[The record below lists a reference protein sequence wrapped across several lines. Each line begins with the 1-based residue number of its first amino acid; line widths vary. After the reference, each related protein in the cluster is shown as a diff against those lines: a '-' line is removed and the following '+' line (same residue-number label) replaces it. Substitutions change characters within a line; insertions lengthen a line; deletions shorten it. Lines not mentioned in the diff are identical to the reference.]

1 MGWLGA
7 CAARRYPLPMG
18 GRMTAVADN
27 AANGAEAIPAFRRWA
42 ILFCVTLA
50 TTQYAMA
57 ILVVSVLLPQMQ
69 GSLSATQD
77 EIAWVMIFNILATA
91 VITPMTGW
99 LEGRFGRRSVMLI
112 SMAGFS
118 LSTVAC
124 GMATNLPLLVLF
136 RIAQG
141 TFGAPLIPLGQAIV
155 LDTFPKRQHGLA
167 TGVFGMAVVVGPVIG
182 PMLGGALAEQY
193 GWPWAFYM
201 FVPFGIVALIG
212 MALFLTDKGARQR
225 TGLDWTGFLTLSV
238 AVIGLQLL
246 LSRGQRQDWFESP
259 EIIIEAVLALVAL
272 HLFVVHSLTAQR
284 PFLDPRLLLD
294 RNFVLGLIIVGIYGM
309 LNFTPM
315 VLLPPM
321 LQGILGY
328 PDSIIGLLLG
338 LRGAGAIAGFFIA
351 IFVSRLDPRF
361 GMSVGYLIQVVSGLY
376 MASFDVNTT
385 IYDVGVN
392 SVLQGMAVGIIWVPL
407 TVATFATLDPR
418 YLAEGSAIYHLLRNL
433 GSSIFISL
441 SVTLVI
447 ISTATNYAGMTELIS
462 DYNKALALPWLLG
475 AWSAESAQGL
485 AALSGE
491 IGRQAAMIGY
501 INAFKAYAFA
511 SLAVLP
517 LILLVRVPKP

>member
-1 MGWLGA
+1 MST
-7 CAARRYPLPMG
+7 AAQDIPQDDE
-18 GRMTAVADN
+18 AV
-27 AANGAEAIPAFRRWA
+27 PAFRRWA

-69 GSLSATQD
+69 GALSATQD

-91 VITPMTGW
+91 VLTPMTGW
-99 LEGRFGRRSVMLI
+99 LEGRFGRRRVMLV

-118 LSTVAC
+118 LATVAC
-124 GMATNLPLLVLF
+124 GMSNNLPLLVLF

-141 TFGAPLIPLGQAIV
+141 AFGAPLIPLGQAIV

-182 PMLGGALAEQY
+182 PMLGGSLAELY
-193 GWPWAFYM
+193 GWPAAFYM
-201 FVPFGIVALIG
+201 FIPFGIIALIG
-212 MALFLTDKGARQR
+212 MFLFLTDSQGQRQR
-225 TGLDWTGFLTLSV
+225 AGLDWTGFLTLSV

-246 LSRGQRQDWFESP
+246 LSRGQRLDWFESP
-259 EIIIEAVLALVAL
+259 EIIIEAVLALLAF
-272 HLFVVHSLTAQR
+272 HIFVVHTLTAQR
-284 PFLDPRLLLD
+284 PFLNPRLMLN

-315 VLLPPM
+315 VLMPPM

-328 PDSIIGLLLG
+328 PDSIIGVLLG
-338 LRGAGAIAGFFIA
+338 LRGAGAIAGFFAA
-351 IFVSRLDPRF
+351 IFVSRLDPRI
-361 GMSVGYLIQVVSGLY
+361 GMGLGYLIQVASGLY
-376 MASFDVNTT
+376 MASFDINTT
-385 IYDVGVN
+385 IFDVGAN
-392 SVLQGMAVGIIWVPL
+392 SVLQGLAVGIIWVPL
-407 TVATFATLDPR
+407 TVATFATLEPR

-433 GSSIFISL
+433 GSSVFISL

-475 AWSAESAQGL
+475 AWSADGVQGL

-501 INAFKAYAFA
+501 INAFKAYALA
-511 SLAVLP
+511 SFAVLP
-517 LILLVRVPKP
+517 LILLVRMPKTS